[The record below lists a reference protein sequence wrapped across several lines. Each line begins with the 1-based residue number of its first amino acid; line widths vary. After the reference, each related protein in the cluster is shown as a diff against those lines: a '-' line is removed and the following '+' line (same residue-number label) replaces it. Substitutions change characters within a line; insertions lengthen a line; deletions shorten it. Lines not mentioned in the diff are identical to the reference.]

1 MESSIINPAFIL
13 VEPQMG
19 ENIGAVAR
27 AMLNFGLTD
36 LRIVNPRDGWPNERA
51 IAMSSGALD
60 KMPPVRVFDT
70 LSDAIHDLNFVYT
83 TAAFDRFMVKPV
95 MNPQDA
101 SQDMAVRAKDG
112 QKIGV
117 VFGRERS
124 GLTNDEIAAGQVLI
138 TIPVNEDFASLNLA
152 QASVVIG
159 YEWSKHVIQQFAA
172 HTPTGKSFPAY
183 IKDFD
188 DFFIR
193 LETELDKGEFF
204 RVPEMRDMMKRN
216 IRNALLRAEFTDQ
229 EIKTLHGIITA
240 LTRKQS

>member
-1 MESSIINPAFIL
+1 MIITHPAFIL

-36 LRIVNPRDGWPNERA
+36 LRIVNPRDGWPNDRA

-60 KMPPVRVFDT
+60 KMPPVRVFET
-70 LSDAIHDLNFVYT
+70 LPDAIADLNFVYT

-95 MNPQDA
+95 MKPTDA
-101 SQDMAVRAKDG
+101 AHDMAHRARDG

-117 VFGRERS
+117 IFGRERS

-138 TIPVNEDFASLNLA
+138 TIPVNEEFASLNLA
-152 QASVVIG
+152 QASVVIA
-159 YEWSKHVIQQFAA
+159 YEWSKLSIAQFES
-172 HTPTGKSFPAY
+172 HTPTGKSFPAT

-188 DFFIR
+188 EFFNR
-193 LETELDKGEFF
+193 LEGELDIGEFF
-204 RVPEMRDMMKRN
+204 RVDEMRDMMKRN
-216 IRNALLRAEFTDQ
+216 IRNALLRAEFSDQ
-229 EIKTLHGIITA
+229 ELKTLHGVVTA
-240 LTRKQS
+240 LTRRRG

>member
-1 MESSIINPAFIL
+1 MTITNNPAFIL
-13 VEPQMG
+13 IEPQMG

-60 KMPPVRVFDT
+60 KMPPVRVFQNI
-70 LSDAIHDLNFVYT
+70 SDAIADLNFVYT

-95 MNPQDA
+95 MNPTDA
-101 SQDMAVRAKDG
+101 VHDMVIRARDG
-112 QKIGV
+112 QNIGV

-138 TIPVNEDFASLNLA
+138 TIPVNDDFASLNLA
-152 QASVVIG
+152 QASVVMAH
-159 YEWSKHVIQQFAA
+159 EWSKHTINQFAP
-172 HTPTGKSFPAY
+172 HVPTGKSFPAT
-183 IKDFD
+183 IGDFD
-188 DFFIR
+188 EFYAR
-193 LETELDKGEFF
+193 LESELDNGEFF

-229 EIKTLHGIITA
+229 ELKTLHGVVTA
-240 LTRKQS
+240 LTRKRGG

>member
-1 MESSIINPAFIL
+1 MDSLNNPVFIL

-36 LRIVNPRDGWPNERA
+36 LRIVNPRDGWPSERA
-51 IAMSSGALD
+51 QAMSSGALD
-60 KMPPVRVFDT
+60 KMPPVRVFEN
-70 LSDAIHDLNFVYT
+70 LNDAIADLNFIYT
-83 TAAFDRFMVKPV
+83 TAAFDRFMVKSV
-95 MNPQDA
+95 MNPTDA
-101 SQDMAVRAKDG
+101 VNDMVARTRDH

-138 TIPVNEDFASLNLA
+138 TIPVNEEFASLNLA
-152 QASVVIG
+152 QASVVIAH
-159 YEWSKHVIQQFAA
+159 EWSKQSITQFEP
-172 HTPTGKSFPAY
+172 HTPTGKSFPADM
-183 IKDFD
+183 KDFD
-188 DFFIR
+188 GFFER
-193 LETELDKGEFF
+193 LEQELDVGDFF

-229 EIKTLHGIITA
+229 ELKTLHGVLTA
-240 LTRKQS
+240 LTRKRG